1 MEIIS
6 KRIDAKPRSKYI
18 RNSYVSSYYSGGG
31 NSGNG
36 STIDTSNFV
45 WLNGRTS
52 QLIEGNVGA
61 TGDVIAYQTTEHDI
75 TLPIA
80 SNDAL
85 GAIKIGSGLII
96 TEDGTLNV
104 TGSTGG
110 GTGKAEWGYI
120 TGTLSSQTDLWA
132 ELSKKA
138 NSEDLN
144 IENWDNASNFFVE
157 NKEEIEQAITNS
169 HSHDNKEYL
178 DAIDQNLSTV
188 SDVLFNN
195 VHATGDVVAYATGNH
210 DISYPIASEGALGC
224 IMVGDG
230 LQITEEGVLSV
241 TGGSGGGTVSEWGDI
256 TGTLSNQTDLW
267 NELNKKANTADL
279 SISNWNAAYN
289 SAHTHSNLS
298 TLNGISSTNIN
309 NWNNAYNSAHTHSN
323 YNVLS
328 GITSSNISNWNNAYY
343 SGHTH
348 SNKSVLDG
356 ISSSDV
362 SDWNTA
368 YNYAHNH
375 SNKSYLDVIN
385 QSLSTSSS
393 PSFTGATIGY
403 LSVGSGSGR
412 NCITNNTSPYNL
424 YLNWFSS
431 SDYTV
436 IDSGNNIKTTGDVI
450 AYSTGTASAPFK
462 YWRPSVSSAGVISW
476 TNSTSET
483 VPTSVN
489 IKGPAGTNGTN
500 GADGASLTYQWSG
513 TSLRIGTTK
522 NGSTTW
528 GSYVNL
534 KGADG
539 ADGAD
544 GSSFNGGTITRG
556 LTIDGGGAAVLALQG
571 NVSDWQAAQIQFINE
586 YYSDYRRKWCIE
598 SAGSSEQNGDL
609 CFQNYNSSGSGS
621 ANASPWYR
629 MKIYKYGT
637 ATNAIAAAGAYVNN
651 SDERLK
657 NVLYSYH
664 NKPQTMAVND
674 TENSTESNS
683 VLDKIKN
690 LEAKYFYWKTPDNAD
705 EEEANL
711 PFYSTIQL
719 GFIAQEVEAQFPE
732 FVTEDNGYK
741 QLNYAGLG
749 SFIAVEASRELSE
762 KIEEQQAEIEQLKA
776 EIENLKL
783 IINEI
788 KNTEN

>member
-1 MEIIS
+1 MKYTMEININRIS
-6 KRIDAKPRSKYI
+6 ATPRSKYKK
-18 RNSYVSSYYSGGG
+18 YYYGGGGTTINSGG
-31 NSGNG
+31 NA
-36 STIDTSNFV
+36 TIDTSNFV
-45 WLNGRTS
+45 WLTGRTS

-61 TGDVIAYQTTEHDI
+61 TGDVIAYQTEEHDI

-85 GAIKIGSGLII
+85 GTIKIGSGLTIS
-96 TEDGTLNV
+96 EDGTLNV
-104 TGSTGG
+104 TGSTGTG
-110 GTGKAEWGYI
+110 GTGNGVWGQI
-120 TGTLSSQTDLWA
+120 TGTLSDQTDLWA

-138 NSEDLN
+138 NTADLN
-144 IENWDNASNFFVE
+144 IENWDIASDFLIE
-157 NKEEIEQAITNS
+157 NQTKIEQAITNS
-169 HSHDNKEYL
+169 HTHSNKSYL
-178 DAIDQNLSTV
+178 DVIDQNLSTV

-224 IMVGDG
+224 IMVGSG
-230 LQITEEGVLSV
+230 LTITEEGVLSV

-256 TGTLSNQTDLW
+256 TGTLSAQTDLW
-267 NELNKKANTADL
+267 NELNKKANTSDL
-279 SISNWNAAYN
+279 SINNWNAAYN
-289 SAHTHSNLS
+289 SA
-298 TLNGISSTNIN
+298 
-309 NWNNAYNSAHTHSN
+309 
-323 YNVLS
+323 
-328 GITSSNISNWNNAYY
+328 
-343 SGHTH
+343 HTH

-368 YNYAHNH
+368 YNRSHTH
-375 SNKSYLDVIN
+375 SNKSYLDNIN
-385 QSLSTSSS
+385 QYLSTSSS
-393 PSFTGATIGY
+393 PNFANVYIGSNWQLNYSGGDLNLKYNGSLVGY
-403 LSVGSGSGR
+403 LSGANRG
-412 NCITNNTSPYNL
+412 NL
-424 YLNWFSS
+424 LMKK
-431 SDYTV
+431 
-436 IDSGNNIKTTGDVI
+436 NIIAEGDVI

-462 YWRPSVSSAGVISW
+462 YWRPSVSSSGVISW

-489 IKGPAGTNGTN
+489 IKGPAGTNGKN
-500 GADGASLTYQWSG
+500 GTDGASLTYQWSG

-556 LTIDGGGAAVLALQG
+556 LTIDGSGVAVLALQG
-571 NVSDWQAAQIQFINE
+571 NASTWQAAQIQLINE
-586 YYSDYRRKWCIE
+586 YYSDYRRKWTIDL
-598 SAGSSEQNGDL
+598 AGTSEQNGDL

-621 ANASPWYR
+621 ASASPWYR
-629 MKIYKYGT
+629 MKIYKHGT
-637 ATNAIAAAGAYVNN
+637 ATNAVAAGGAYVNA
-651 SDERLK
+651 SDSRLK
-657 NVLYSYH
+657 NILYSYH
-664 NKPQTMAVND
+664 NKPQTISED
-674 TENSTESNS
+674 GTTISSS
-683 VLDKIKN
+683 VLGKLKN
-690 LEAKYFYWKTPDNAD
+690 LESKYFYWKVPENAND
-705 EEEANL
+705 EEKEL
-711 PFYSTIQL
+711 PFYNTIQL

-749 SFIAVEASRELSE
+749 SFIAVEASRELNE
-762 KIEEQQAEIEQLKA
+762 KIEEQQAEIDQLKT

-788 KNTEN
+788 KNTLL

>member
-188 SDVLFNN
+188 SDVLFNS
-195 VHATGDVVAYATGNH
+195 VKATGDVVAYATGNH
-210 DISYPIASEGALGC
+210 DISYPIASSGALGC

-230 LQITEEGVLSV
+230 LTITEDGVLSV
-241 TGGSGGGTVSEWGDI
+241 TGSTGGGTVSEWGDI

-298 TLNGISSTNIN
+298 TLNGISSTNIT

-431 SDYTV
+431 SNYTV
-436 IDSGNNIKTTGDVI
+436 VDSGNNLKTTGDVI

-462 YWRPSVSSAGVISW
+462 YWRPSVNSSGVLSW

-483 VPTSVN
+483 TPTSVN

-539 ADGAD
+539 EDGAD
-544 GSSFNGGTITRG
+544 GSSFNGGTITQG
-556 LTIDGGGAAVLALQG
+556 LTIDGGGAAVLALKG

-629 MKIYKYGT
+629 LKIYKYGT
-637 ATNAIAAAGAYVNN
+637 ATNAVAAAGAYVNN
-651 SDERLK
+651 SDSRLK
-657 NVLYSYH
+657 NILYSYH

-690 LEAKYFYWKTPDNAD
+690 LEAKYFYWKTPENAND
-705 EEEANL
+705 EEKEL
-711 PFYSTIQL
+711 PFYNTVQL

-741 QLNYAGLG
+741 QLNYSGLG
-749 SFIAVEASRELSE
+749 SFIAVEASRELNQ
-762 KIEEQQAEIEQLKA
+762 KIEEQQTEIDQLKA

-788 KNTEN
+788 KNTTN

>member
-1 MEIIS
+1 MEIIN

-52 QLIEGNVGA
+52 QLISGNVGA
-61 TGDVIAYQTTEHDI
+61 TGDVIAYQTSEHDI

-85 GAIKIGSGLII
+85 GTIKVGSGLTI

-110 GTGKAEWGYI
+110 GTGGGNGVWGQI
-120 TGTLSSQTDLWA
+120 TGTLSDQTDLWT

-144 IENWDNASNFFVE
+144 IENWDIASDFLIE
-157 NKEEIEQAITNS
+157 NKEEIEGAITNS

-178 DAIDQNLSTV
+178 DVIDQNLSTV
-188 SDVLFNN
+188 SDVLFGS
-195 VHATGDVVAYATGNH
+195 VKATGDVIAYATGNH
-210 DISYPIASEGALGC
+210 DISYPIASSGALGC
-224 IMVGDG
+224 IMVGSG
-230 LQITEEGVLSV
+230 LTITEEGVLSV
-241 TGGSGGGTVSEWGDI
+241 TGSTGGGTVSEWGDI
-256 TGTLSNQTDLW
+256 TGTLSAQTDLW
-267 NELNKKANTADL
+267 NELNKKANSSDL
-279 SISNWNAAYN
+279 SINNWNAAYNNMHTHSNLSALNNISSTNINNWNNAYN

-298 TLNGISSTNIN
+298 TLNGISSTNI
-309 NWNNAYNSAHTHSN
+309 SN
-323 YNVLS
+323 
-328 GITSSNISNWNNAYY
+328 
-343 SGHTH
+343 
-348 SNKSVLDG
+348 
-356 ISSSDV
+356 
-362 SDWNTA
+362 WNTA
-368 YNYAHNH
+368 YNQRHTH

-393 PSFTGATIGY
+393 PNF
-403 LSVGSGSGR
+403 R
-412 NCITNNTSPYNL
+412 NLTVDINIVAEEDIYANNNM
-424 YLNWFSS
+424 
-431 SDYTV
+431 YTQTLRAYTAV
-436 IDSGNNIKTTGDVI
+436 NTKDVTASGNVKAQGDVI

-462 YWRPSVSSAGVISW
+462 YWRPSVNSSGVLSW

-483 VPTSVN
+483 TPTSVN
-489 IKGPAGTNGTN
+489 IKGPAGANGTN

-539 ADGAD
+539 ADG
-544 GSSFNGGTITRG
+544 STFNGGTITKG

-571 NVSDWQAAQIQFINE
+571 NVKDWQAAQIQLINE
-586 YYSDYRRKWCIE
+586 YYSDYRRKWTIDL
-598 SAGSSEQNGDL
+598 AGTSEQSGDL

-629 MKIYKYGT
+629 MKIYKHGT

-657 NVLYSYH
+657 NILYSYH
-664 NKPQTMAVND
+664 NKPQTFD
-674 TENSTESNS
+674 SNSGESNS
-683 VLDKIKN
+683 VLDKLKN
-690 LEAKYFYWKTPDNAD
+690 LEAKYFYWKVPENAD

-711 PFYSTIQL
+711 PFYNTVQL

-749 SFIAVEASRELSE
+749 SFIAVEASRELNE
-762 KIEEQQAEIEQLKA
+762 KIEQQQTEIEQLKA

-788 KNTEN
+788 KNATN

>member
-1 MEIIS
+1 MEIIN

-31 NSGNG
+31 NGGNG
-36 STIDTSNFV
+36 TSIDTSNFV

-61 TGDVIAYQTTEHDI
+61 TGDVIAYQTEEHDI

-85 GAIKIGSGLII
+85 GTIKVGSGLTI
-96 TEDGTLNV
+96 TEEGVLSV

-110 GTGKAEWGYI
+110 SGKAEWGYI
-120 TGTLSSQTDLWA
+120 TGTLSGQTDLWA

-157 NKEEIEQAITNS
+157 NEAKIEEALTNS
-169 HSHDNKEYL
+169 HKHDNKEYL

-188 SDVLFNN
+188 SDVLFGS
-195 VHATGDVVAYATGNH
+195 VKATGDVIAYATGNH
-210 DISYPIASEGALGC
+210 DISYPIASSGALGC
-224 IMVGDG
+224 IMVGSG
-230 LQITEEGVLSV
+230 LTINEEGVLSV

-256 TGTLSNQTDLW
+256 TGTLSAQTDLW

-279 SISNWNAAYN
+279 NISNWNAAYN

-298 TLNGISSTNIN
+298 VLNNISSTNIS
-309 NWNNAYNSAHTHSN
+309 NWNSAYNSAHTHSN

-328 GITSSNISNWNNAYY
+328 GISSSDISDWNSAY
-343 SGHTH
+343 SQRHTH
-348 SNKSVLDG
+348 SNM
-356 ISSSDV
+356 
-362 SDWNTA
+362 
-368 YNYAHNH
+368 
-375 SNKSYLDVIN
+375 SYLNVIN
-385 QSLSTSSS
+385 QSLSNSSS
-393 PSFTGATIGY
+393 PNFRNLTIDLNVVANQDIY
-403 LSVGSGSGR
+403 ADNKMYTQTLQAYTSV
-412 NCITNNTSPYNL
+412 ITKDVNA
-424 YLNWFSS
+424 
-431 SDYTV
+431 
-436 IDSGNNIKTTGDVI
+436 SGNVKAQGDVI

-462 YWRPSVSSAGVISW
+462 YWRPSVSSAGVLSW

-483 VPTSVN
+483 TPSSVN
-489 IKGPAGTNGTN
+489 IKGPSGTN
-500 GADGASLTYQWSG
+500 GADGASLNYQWSG

-539 ADGAD
+539 TDGKD
-544 GSSFNGGTITRG
+544 GSTFNGGTITNNLTVSRSGGVAILG
-556 LTIDGGGAAVLALQG
+556 LYGYHTTWQG
-571 NVSDWQAAQIQFINE
+571 AQIQLVNNGF
-586 YYSDYRRKWCIE
+586 SDYRHKWTIDL
-598 SAGSSEQNGDL
+598 AGSSEQNGDL
-609 CFQNYNSSGSGS
+609 CFQNYNSQDKGSP
-621 ANASPWYR
+621 NASPWYR
-629 MKIYKYGT
+629 MKIFKYGT
-637 ATNAIAAAGAYVNN
+637 ATNGVAAAGAYVNN

-664 NKPQTMAVND
+664 NKPKLLKVNSSENG

-683 VLDKIKN
+683 VLGKLKN
-690 LEAKYFYWKTPDNAD
+690 LESKYFYWKVPENAD
-705 EEEANL
+705 EEEKEL
-711 PFYSTIQL
+711 PFYNTIQL
-719 GFIAQEVEAQFPE
+719 GFIAQDVEAQFPE

-749 SFIAVEASRELSE
+749 SFIAVEASRELNE
-762 KIEEQQAEIEQLKA
+762 KIEQQQTEIDQLKA
-776 EIENLKL
+776 EIENLKTL
-783 IINEI
+783 INEM
-788 KNTEN
+788 KNTTN

>member
-18 RNSYVSSYYSGGG
+18 RNSYISSYYSG
-31 NSGNG
+31 SGNG
-36 STIDTSNFV
+36 GNGTSIDTSNFV

-61 TGDVIAYQTTEHDI
+61 TGDVIAYATGDHDI

-85 GAIKIGSGLII
+85 GAIKVGSGLTI

-120 TGTLSSQTDLWA
+120 TGTLSGQTDLWT

-138 NSEDLN
+138 NSSDLN
-144 IENWDNASNFFVE
+144 ISNWDNASDFLIE

-169 HSHDNKEYL
+169 HTHSNKEYL
-178 DAIDQNLSTV
+178 DVIDQNLSTV
-188 SDVLFNN
+188 SDVLFGS
-195 VHATGDVVAYATGNH
+195 VKATGDVIAYATGNH
-210 DISYPIASEGALGC
+210 DISYPIASSGALGC
-224 IMVGDG
+224 IMVGSG
-230 LQITEEGVLSV
+230 LTITEEGVLSV

-256 TGTLSNQTDLW
+256 TGTLSAQTDLW
-267 NELNKKANTADL
+267 TELNKKANTADL
-279 SISNWNAAYN
+279 S
-289 SAHTHSNLS
+289 
-298 TLNGISSTNIN
+298 IN

-328 GITSSNISNWNNAYY
+328 GISSTNISNWNTAYNQR
-343 SGHTH
+343 HTH

-362 SDWNTA
+362 SEWNTA

-393 PSFTGATIGY
+393 PNFRNLTADINIVAEEDIYANNKMYTQTLQAY
-403 LSVGSGSGR
+403 TSV
-412 NCITNNTSPYNL
+412 ITKDVTA
-424 YLNWFSS
+424 
-431 SDYTV
+431 
-436 IDSGNNIKTTGDVI
+436 SGNVKAQGDVI

-462 YWRPSVSSAGVISW
+462 YWRPSVSSSGVLSW

-483 VPTSVN
+483 TPSSVN
-489 IKGPAGTNGTN
+489 IKGPKGDT
-500 GADGASLTYQWSG
+500 GATGP
-513 TSLRIGTTK
+513 
-522 NGSTTW
+522 
-528 GSYVNL
+528 
-534 KGADG
+534 KGATG
-539 ADGAD
+539 ATGPQGPKGDTGPQGPA
-544 GSSFNGGTITRG
+544 GPSFNGGTITKG

-571 NVSDWQAAQIQFINE
+571 NVKDWQAAQIQLINE
-586 YYSDYRRKWCIE
+586 YYTDYRRKWAIDL
-598 SAGSSEQNGDL
+598 AGTSEQSGDL

-621 ANASPWYR
+621 ANNSPWYR
-629 MKIYKYGT
+629 MKIFKHGT

-664 NKPQTMAVND
+664 NKPKLLKVNSIENG

-683 VLDKIKN
+683 VLDKLKN
-690 LEAKYFYWKTPDNAD
+690 LESKYFYWKAPENANN
-705 EEEANL
+705 EEKEL
-711 PFYSTIQL
+711 PFYNTVQL

-749 SFIAVEASRELSE
+749 SFIAVEASRELNE
-762 KIEEQQAEIEQLKA
+762 KIEQQQAEIEQLKQENQEIKA

-788 KNTEN
+788 KNTNN

>member
-18 RNSYVSSYYSGGG
+18 RNSYVSSYYSGGNG
-31 NSGNG
+31 GNG
-36 STIDTSNFV
+36 TSIDTSNFV
-45 WLNGRTS
+45 WLNGRTD
-52 QLIEGNVGA
+52 QLISGNVGA
-61 TGDVIAYQTTEHDI
+61 TGDVIAYQTSEHDI

-80 SNDAL
+80 STDAL
-85 GAIKIGSGLII
+85 GAIKIGSGLTIN
-96 TEDGTLNV
+96 EEGVLSV

-110 GTGKAEWGYI
+110 GTGGTGNGVWGQI
-120 TGTLSSQTDLWA
+120 TGTLSDQTDLWA

-138 NSEDLN
+138 NTADLN
-144 IENWDNASNFFVE
+144 TENWDIASDFLTE
-157 NKEEIEQAITNS
+157 NKEEIEETLTNS

-178 DAIDQNLSTV
+178 DVIDQNLSTI
-188 SDVLFNN
+188 SDVLFGS
-195 VHATGDVVAYATGNH
+195 VKATGDIVAYATGNH
-210 DISYPIASEGALGC
+210 DISYPIASSGALGC

-230 LQITEEGVLSV
+230 LQINEEGVLSV

-256 TGTLSNQTDLW
+256 TGTLSAQTDLW
-267 NELNKKANTADL
+267 NELNKKANTSDL
-279 SISNWNAAYN
+279 NISNWNAAYN

-298 TLNGISSTNIN
+298 TLNGITSTNIN

-328 GITSSNISNWNNAYY
+328 GISSSDVSDWNSAYNR
-343 SGHTH
+343 SHSH

-362 SDWNTA
+362 SSWDTA
-368 YNYAHNH
+368 YSQRHTH
-375 SNKSYLDVIN
+375 SNKSYLDNIN
-385 QSLSTSSS
+385 QYLSTSSS
-393 PSFTGATIGY
+393 PNFSNVYIGSNWQLNYSGGDLNLKYNGSIAGY
-403 LSVGSGSGR
+403 LSGSNRG
-412 NCITNNTSPYNL
+412 NL
-424 YLNWFSS
+424 LMKK
-431 SDYTV
+431 
-436 IDSGNNIKTTGDVI
+436 NIIAEGDVI

-462 YWRPSVSSAGVISW
+462 YWRPSVSSSGVISW

-489 IKGPAGTNGTN
+489 IKGPAGTNGKN
-500 GADGASLTYQWSG
+500 GTDGASLTYQWSG

-539 ADGAD
+539 ADG
-544 GSSFNGGTITRG
+544 SSFNGGTIG
-556 LTIDGGGAAVLALQG
+556 SNITINKDGAAILALQG
-571 NVSDWQAAQIQFINE
+571 YHANWQAAQIQFINK
-586 YYSDYRRKWCIE
+586 YYSNYGYKWSLEI
-598 SAGSSEQNGDL
+598 AGSSEQSGDFL
-609 CFQNYNSSGSGS
+609 FQNYNSSGSGS
-621 ANASPWYR
+621 ANVQPWYR

-637 ATNAIAAAGAYVNN
+637 ATNAVAAAGAYVNT
-651 SDERLK
+651 SDSRLK

-664 NKPQTMAVND
+664 NKPQTISED
-674 TENSTESNS
+674 GTTISSS
-683 VLDKIKN
+683 VLGKIKN
-690 LEAKYFYWKTPDNAD
+690 LEAKYFFWKVPENAD
-705 EEEANL
+705 EEEAKL
-711 PFYSTIQL
+711 PFYNTVQL

-749 SFIAVEASRELSE
+749 SFIAVEASRELNE
-762 KIEEQQAEIEQLKA
+762 KIEEQQTEIDQLKT

-788 KNTEN
+788 KNTLL

>member
-1 MEIIS
+1 MEINVNRIS
-6 KRIDAKPRSKYI
+6 ATPRSKYKK
-18 RNSYVSSYYSGGG
+18 YYYGGGTTINSGG
-31 NSGNG
+31 NA
-36 STIDTSNFV
+36 TIDTSNFV
-45 WLNGRTS
+45 WLTGRTS

-61 TGDVIAYQTTEHDI
+61 TGDVIAYQTEEHDI

-85 GAIKIGSGLII
+85 GTIKIGSGLTIS
-96 TEDGTLNV
+96 EDGTLNV

-110 GTGKAEWGYI
+110 GTGGGNGVWGQI
-120 TGTLSSQTDLWA
+120 TGTLSGQTDLWT

-138 NSEDLN
+138 NSSDLN
-144 IENWDNASNFFVE
+144 IENWDIASDFFVE
-157 NKEEIEQAITNS
+157 NQTKIEQAITNS

-178 DAIDQNLSTV
+178 DTIDQNLSTV
-188 SDVLFNN
+188 SDVLFGS
-195 VHATGDVVAYATGNH
+195 VKATGDVIAYATGDH
-210 DISYPIASEGALGC
+210 DLSYPIASEGALGC

-230 LQITEEGVLSV
+230 LTINEEGVLSV

-256 TGTLSNQTDLW
+256 TGTLSAQTDLW

-279 SISNWNAAYN
+279 SISNWNTAYN
-289 SAHTHSNLS
+289 NMHTHSNLS

-309 NWNNAYNSAHTHSN
+309 
-323 YNVLS
+323 
-328 GITSSNISNWNNAYY
+328 NWNNAYY

-362 SDWNTA
+362 SSWDSAYNNSHTHSNYNVLNGISSSDVSSWDTA
-368 YNYAHNH
+368 YSQRHTH
-375 SNKSYLDVIN
+375 SNKSYLDDIN
-385 QSLSTSSS
+385 QYLSTSSS
-393 PSFTGATIGY
+393 PNFSNVYIGSNWQLNYSGGDLNLKYNGSIAGY
-403 LSVGSGSGR
+403 LSGSNRG
-412 NCITNNTSPYNL
+412 NL
-424 YLNWFSS
+424 LMKK
-431 SDYTV
+431 
-436 IDSGNNIKTTGDVI
+436 NIIAEGDVI

-462 YWRPSVSSAGVISW
+462 YWRPSVSSSGVISW

-489 IKGPAGTNGTN
+489 IKGPAGTNGKN
-500 GADGASLTYQWSG
+500 GTDGASLTYQWSG

-539 ADGAD
+539 ADG
-544 GSSFNGGTITRG
+544 SSFNGGTITRG

-571 NVSDWQAAQIQFINE
+571 NVKDWQAAQIQLINE
-586 YYSDYRRKWCIE
+586 YYSDYRRKWTIDL
-598 SAGSSEQNGDL
+598 AGTSEQSGDL

-629 MKIYKYGT
+629 LKIYKHGT
-637 ATNAIAAAGAYVNN
+637 ATNAVAAAGAYVNN

-657 NVLYSYH
+657 NILYSYH
-664 NKPQTMAVND
+664 NKPQTISED
-674 TENSTESNS
+674 GTTISSS
-683 VLDKIKN
+683 VLGKLKN
-690 LEAKYFYWKTPDNAD
+690 LESKYFYWKVPENAND
-705 EEEANL
+705 EEKEL
-711 PFYSTIQL
+711 PFYNTVQL

-732 FVTEDNGYK
+732 FVSEDNGFK

-762 KIEEQQAEIEQLKA
+762 KIEKQQTEIEELKT
-776 EIENLKL
+776 EIEELKTL
-783 IINEI
+783 INQM
-788 KNTEN
+788 KNA

>member
-18 RNSYVSSYYSGGG
+18 RNSYVSSYYSGG

-36 STIDTSNFV
+36 TSIDTSNFV

-52 QLIEGNVGA
+52 QLISGNVGA
-61 TGDVIAYQTTEHDI
+61 TGDVIAYQTSEHDI

-85 GAIKIGSGLII
+85 GTIKIGSGLTI

-110 GTGKAEWGYI
+110 SGKAEWGYI
-120 TGTLSSQTDLWA
+120 TGTLSGQTDLWT

-138 NSEDLN
+138 NSSDLN
-144 IENWDNASNFFVE
+144 IENWDIASDFLIE

-188 SDVLFNN
+188 SDVLFNS
-195 VHATGDVVAYATGNH
+195 VKATGDVVAYATGNH
-210 DISYPIASEGALGC
+210 DISYPIASSGALGC
-224 IMVGDG
+224 VKIGEGISISDDG
-230 LQITEEGVLSV
+230 TISV

-267 NELNKKANTADL
+267 NELSKKANTADL
-279 SISNWNAAYN
+279 SINNWNSAYN

-298 TLNGISSTNIN
+298 TLNGISSTNI
-309 NWNNAYNSAHTHSN
+309 T
-323 YNVLS
+323 
-328 GITSSNISNWNNAYY
+328 NWNNAYY

-362 SDWNTA
+362 SSWNSA
-368 YNYAHNH
+368 YNRSHSH
-375 SNKSYLDVIN
+375 SNKSVLDGISSSDVSSWDTAYSQRHTHTNMAYLNNIN
-385 QSLSTSSS
+385 QYLSTSSS
-393 PSFTGATIGY
+393 PNFSNVYIGSNWQLNYSGGDLNLKYNGSIAGY
-403 LSVGSGSGR
+403 LSGSNRG
-412 NCITNNTSPYNL
+412 NL
-424 YLNWFSS
+424 LMKQ
-431 SDYTV
+431 
-436 IDSGNNIKTTGDVI
+436 NIIAEGDVI

-483 VPTSVN
+483 TPTSVN
-489 IKGPAGTNGTN
+489 IKGPAGTNGKN
-500 GADGASLTYQWSG
+500 GADGASLSYQWSG

-539 ADGAD
+539 ADG
-544 GSSFNGGTITRG
+544 SSFNGGTITQG
-556 LTIDGGGAAVLALQG
+556 LTIDGGGAAVLALKG
-571 NVSDWQAAQIQFINE
+571 NASAWQAAQIQLINE
-586 YYSDYRRKWCIE
+586 YYTDYKYKWTIDL
-598 SAGSSEQNGDL
+598 AGTSEQSGDL
-609 CFQNYNSSGSGS
+609 CFQNYNYAGSGS
-621 ANASPWYR
+621 ASASPWYR
-629 MKIYKYGT
+629 LKIYKHGT
-637 ATNAIAAAGAYVNN
+637 ATNAVAAAGAYVNA

-657 NVLYSYH
+657 NVLYSYR
-664 NKPQTMAVND
+664 NKPQTISED
-674 TENSTESNS
+674 GTTISSS
-683 VLDKIKN
+683 ILDKLKN
-690 LEAKYFYWKTPDNAD
+690 LEAKYFYWKAPENAND
-705 EEEANL
+705 EEKEL
-711 PFYSTIQL
+711 PFYNTVQL

-749 SFIAVEASRELSE
+749 SFIAVEASRELNE
-762 KIEEQQAEIEQLKA
+762 KIEQQQTEMDQLKA
-776 EIENLKL
+776 EIESLKS

-788 KNTEN
+788 KNTQ

>member
-18 RNSYVSSYYSGGG
+18 RNSYISSYYSG
-31 NSGNG
+31 SGNG
-36 STIDTSNFV
+36 GNGTSIDTSNFV

-61 TGDVIAYQTTEHDI
+61 TGDVIAYATGDHDI

-80 SNDAL
+80 SEGAL
-85 GAIKIGSGLII
+85 GTIKIGSGLTI

-120 TGTLSSQTDLWA
+120 TGTLSGQTDLWN

-138 NSEDLN
+138 NTSDLH
-144 IENWDNASNFFVE
+144 IENWDIASDFILE

-178 DAIDQNLSTV
+178 DTIDQNLSTV
-188 SDVLFNN
+188 SDVLFGS
-195 VHATGDVVAYATGNH
+195 VKATGDVIAYATGNH
-210 DISYPIASEGALGC
+210 DISYPIASSGALGC

-230 LQITEEGVLSV
+230 LTITEEGVLSV

-256 TGTLSNQTDLW
+256 TGTLSAQTDLW
-267 NELNKKANTADL
+267 TELNKKANTADL
-279 SISNWNAAYN
+279 SI
-289 SAHTHSNLS
+289 T
-298 TLNGISSTNIN
+298 

-323 YNVLS
+323 LSVLN
-328 GITSSNISNWNNAYY
+328 GISSTNISNWNTAYNQR
-343 SGHTH
+343 HTH

-362 SDWNTA
+362 SNWDSA
-368 YNYAHNH
+368 YSQRHTH

-385 QSLSTSSS
+385 QSLSNSSS
-393 PSFTGATIGY
+393 PNFRNLTIDINIVAEEDIY
-403 LSVGSGSGR
+403 A
-412 NCITNNTSPYNL
+412 NNNM
-424 YLNWFSS
+424 
-431 SDYTV
+431 YTQTLRAYTAV
-436 IDSGNNIKTTGDVI
+436 NTKDVTASGNVKAQGDVI

-462 YWRPSVSSAGVISW
+462 YWRPSVSSSGVLSW

-489 IKGPAGTNGTN
+489 IKGPKGDTGSQGPKGATGPQGPQGPKGDTGPQGPAGTTF
-500 GADGASLTYQWSG
+500 T
-513 TSLRIGTTK
+513 
-522 NGSTTW
+522 
-528 GSYVNL
+528 
-534 KGADG
+534 
-539 ADGAD
+539 
-544 GSSFNGGTITRG
+544 GGTIG
-556 LTIDGGGAAVLALQG
+556 SNITIDKDGVAIIALQG
-571 NVSDWQAAQIQFINE
+571 YHTNWQAAQIQMINKA
-586 YYSDYRRKWCIE
+586 YTDYRRKWCIDL
-598 SAGSSEQNGDL
+598 AGSSEQSGDL
-609 CFQNYNSSGSGS
+609 CFQNYNSAGTGS

-629 MKIYKYGT
+629 MKIFKYGT

-657 NVLYSYH
+657 NILYSYRH
-664 NKPQTMAVND
+664 KPQTISED
-674 TENSTESNS
+674 GTTISNS
-683 VLDKIKN
+683 VLDKLKN
-690 LEAKYFYWKTPDNAD
+690 LESKYFYWKTPENAND
-705 EEEANL
+705 EEKEL
-711 PFYSTIQL
+711 PFYNTVQL

-762 KIEEQQAEIEQLKA
+762 KIEQQQTEIEELKA
-776 EIENLKL
+776 EIENLKS

-788 KNTEN
+788 KNTTN

>member
-1 MEIIS
+1 MEIIN

-18 RNSYVSSYYSGGG
+18 RNSYISSYYSGGNGG
-31 NSGNG
+31 NST
-36 STIDTSNFV
+36 SIDTSNFV

-52 QLIEGNVGA
+52 QTISGNVGA

-80 SNDAL
+80 STDAL
-85 GAIKIGSGLII
+85 GTIKIGSGLTI

-110 GTGKAEWGYI
+110 SGKAEWGYI
-120 TGTLSSQTDLWA
+120 TGTLSGQTDLWT
-132 ELSKKA
+132 ELNKKA
-138 NSEDLN
+138 NTADLN
-144 IENWDNASNFFVE
+144 TENWDIAADFIVE

-178 DAIDQNLSTV
+178 DVIDQNLSTV

-195 VHATGDVVAYATGNH
+195 VHATGDVIAYATGNH
-210 DISYPIASEGALGC
+210 DISYPIASSDALGC
-224 IMVGDG
+224 VKIGEGISISDDG
-230 LQITEEGVLSV
+230 TISV

-267 NELNKKANTADL
+267 NELQKKALKTELHTHSNMSVLNGIDSTD
-279 SISNWNAAYN
+279 INNWNAAYN

-298 TLNGISSTNIN
+298 TLNGISSTNI
-309 NWNNAYNSAHTHSN
+309 
-323 YNVLS
+323 
-328 GITSSNISNWNNAYY
+328 SNWNTAYNQR
-343 SGHTH
+343 HTH

-356 ISSSDV
+356 ISSSDI
-362 SDWNTA
+362 SDWNSA

-462 YWRPSVSSAGVISW
+462 YWRPSVSSSGVLSW

-483 VPTSVN
+483 TPSSVN
-489 IKGPAGTNGTN
+489 IKGAAGAD

-513 TSLRIGTTK
+513 TSLRIGTTL

-539 ADGAD
+539 ADG
-544 GSSFNGGTITRG
+544 SSFNGGTITQG
-556 LTIDGGGAAVLALQG
+556 LTIDGGGAAVLALKG

-629 MKIYKYGT
+629 LKIYKYGT
-637 ATNAIAAAGAYVNN
+637 ATNAVAAAGAYVNN
-651 SDERLK
+651 SDSRLK
-657 NVLYSYH
+657 NILYSYH
-664 NKPQTMAVND
+664 NKPQTISEDGTQN
-674 TENSTESNS
+674 SNS
-683 VLDKIKN
+683 VLERIKN
-690 LEAKYFYWKTPDNAD
+690 LESKYFYWKVPENAND
-705 EEEANL
+705 EEKELA
-711 PFYSTIQL
+711 FYNTIQL
-719 GFIAQEVEAQFPE
+719 GFIAQEVEEVFPE
-732 FVTEDNGYK
+732 FVSEDNGYK
-741 QLNYAGLG
+741 QLNYSGLG
-749 SFIAVEASRELSE
+749 SFLAVEASRELNQ
-762 KIEEQQAEIEQLKA
+762 KIEQQQTEIEQLKA
-776 EIENLKL
+776 EIEELKL
-783 IINEI
+783 IINQM
-788 KNTEN
+788 KNA

>member
-1 MEIIS
+1 MEINVNRIS
-6 KRIDAKPRSKYI
+6 ATPRSPYKKY
-18 RNSYVSSYYSGGG
+18 YYSGGG
-31 NSGNG
+31 TTINSSGNA
-36 STIDTSNFV
+36 TIDTSNFV

-52 QLIEGNVGA
+52 QTIEGNVGA

-85 GAIKIGSGLII
+85 GTIKVGSGLTI

-110 GTGKAEWGYI
+110 GTGGGNGVWGQI
-120 TGTLSSQTDLWA
+120 TGTLSDQTDLYL

-138 NSEDLN
+138 NTSELN

-157 NKEEIEQAITNS
+157 NEAKIEEAITNS
-169 HSHDNKEYL
+169 HTHSNKEYL
-178 DAIDQNLSTV
+178 DVIDQNLSTV

-195 VHATGDVVAYATGNH
+195 VHATGDVVAYATGDH
-210 DISYPIASEGALGC
+210 DISYPIASSGALGC

-230 LQITEEGVLSV
+230 LTINEEGVLSV
-241 TGGSGGGTVSEWGDI
+241 TGGSGGTGKAEWGYI
-256 TGTLSNQTDLW
+256 TGTLSGQTDLW
-267 NELNKKANTADL
+267 NELNKKANTSDL
-279 SISNWNAAYN
+279 SINNWNAAYN
-289 SAHTHSNLS
+289 NMHTHSNLS
-298 TLNGISSTNIN
+298 TLNNISSTNI
-309 NWNNAYNSAHTHSN
+309 
-323 YNVLS
+323 
-328 GITSSNISNWNNAYY
+328 SNWNTAYNQR
-343 SGHTH
+343 HTH
-348 SNKSVLDG
+348 NNLSVLSG

-362 SDWNTA
+362 SSWDSA
-368 YNYAHNH
+368 YNNSHTH

-385 QSLSTSSS
+385 QNLSTSSS
-393 PSFTGATIGY
+393 PNFRNLTIDINIVAEEDIY
-403 LSVGSGSGR
+403 A
-412 NCITNNTSPYNL
+412 NNNM
-424 YLNWFSS
+424 
-431 SDYTV
+431 YTQTLRAYTAV
-436 IDSGNNIKTTGDVI
+436 NTKDVTASGNVKAQGDVI

-462 YWRPSVSSAGVISW
+462 YWRPSVSSSGVLSW

-483 VPTSVN
+483 VPSSVN

-500 GADGASLTYQWSG
+500 GADGASLNYQWSG

-534 KGADG
+534 KG

-571 NVSDWQAAQIQFINE
+571 NVKDWQAAQIQLINE
-586 YYSDYRRKWCIE
+586 YYSDYRRKWTIDL
-598 SAGSSEQNGDL
+598 AGTSEQSGDL

-629 MKIYKYGT
+629 MKIFKHGT
-637 ATNAIAAAGAYVNN
+637 ATNAVAAAGAYVNN

-657 NVLYSYH
+657 NILYSYH
-664 NKPQTMAVND
+664 NKPQTISED
-674 TENSTESNS
+674 GTTISNS
-683 VLDKIKN
+683 VLGKLKN
-690 LEAKYFYWKTPDNAD
+690 LESKYFFWKTPENAND
-705 EEEANL
+705 EEKEL
-711 PFYSTIQL
+711 PFYNTVQL

-749 SFIAVEASRELSE
+749 SFIAVEASRELNE
-762 KIEEQQAEIEQLKA
+762 KIEQQQTEIDQLKQENQEIKA

-783 IINEI
+783 IINEM
-788 KNTEN
+788 KNTQ

>member
-1 MEIIS
+1 MEIIN

-31 NSGNG
+31 NGGNG

-61 TGDVIAYQTTEHDI
+61 TGDVIAYQTEEHDI

-85 GAIKIGSGLII
+85 GTIKVGSGLTI
-96 TEDGTLNV
+96 TDDGTISV

-120 TGTLSSQTDLWA
+120 TGTLSGQTDLWA

-138 NSEDLN
+138 NSEDLH

-157 NKEEIEQAITNS
+157 NKEEIEGAINNS
-169 HSHDNKEYL
+169 HKHDNKDYL

-188 SDVLFNN
+188 SDVLFGS
-195 VHATGDVVAYATGNH
+195 VKATGDVIAYATGNH
-210 DISYPIASEGALGC
+210 DISYPIASSGALGC
-224 IMVGDG
+224 IMVGSG
-230 LQITEEGVLSV
+230 LTINEDGVLSV

-256 TGTLSNQTDLW
+256 TGTLSAQTDLW
-267 NELNKKANTADL
+267 NELNKKANTSDL
-279 SISNWNAAYN
+279 SINNWNNAYN

-309 NWNNAYNSAHTHSN
+309 NWNAAYNSA
-323 YNVLS
+323 
-328 GITSSNISNWNNAYY
+328 
-343 SGHTH
+343 HTH

-356 ISSSDV
+356 ISSSDI
-362 SDWNTA
+362 SSWDSA
-368 YNYAHNH
+368 YSQRHTH
-375 SNKSYLDVIN
+375 SNMSYLNVIN
-385 QSLSTSSS
+385 QSLSNSSS
-393 PSFTGATIGY
+393 PNF
-403 LSVGSGSGR
+403 R
-412 NCITNNTSPYNL
+412 NLTVDLNIVASQDIYADNKMYTQTLQAYTAVNTK
-424 YLNWFSS
+424 
-431 SDYTV
+431 DVTA
-436 IDSGNNIKTTGDVI
+436 SGNVKAQGDVI

-462 YWRPSVSSAGVISW
+462 YWRPSVSSAGVLSW

-483 VPTSVN
+483 TPSSVN
-489 IKGPAGTNGTN
+489 IKGPAGSNGTN
-500 GADGASLTYQWSG
+500 GADGASLNYQWSG

-539 ADGAD
+539 KD
-544 GSSFNGGTITRG
+544 GSTFNGGTITNNLTVSRSGGVAILG
-556 LTIDGGGAAVLALQG
+556 LYGYHTT
-571 NVSDWQAAQIQFINE
+571 WQAAQIQLVNNGF
-586 YYSDYRRKWCIE
+586 SDYRHKWTIDL
-598 SAGSSEQNGDL
+598 AGSSEQNGDL
-609 CFQNYNSSGSGS
+609 CFQNYNSSDSGS
-621 ANASPWYR
+621 PNASPWYR
-629 MKIYKYGT
+629 LKIYKHGT

-674 TENSTESNS
+674 TENSAESNS
-683 VLDKIKN
+683 VLDKLKN
-690 LEAKYFYWKTPDNAD
+690 LESKYFYWKTPENAD
-705 EEEANL
+705 EEEAKL
-711 PFYSTIQL
+711 PFYNTIQL
-719 GFIAQEVEAQFPE
+719 GFIAQDVEAQFPE
-732 FVTEDNGYK
+732 FVSEDNGYK

-749 SFIAVEASRELSE
+749 SFIAVEASREINE
-762 KIEEQQAEIEQLKA
+762 KIEKQQTEIDQLKQENQEIKTEIE
-776 EIENLKL
+776 ELKL
-783 IINEI
+783 IINEL
-788 KNTEN
+788 KNA

>member
-1 MEIIS
+1 MEIIN

-31 NSGNG
+31 NGGNA
-36 STIDTSNFV
+36 TIDTSNFV

-61 TGDVIAYQTTEHDI
+61 TGDVVAYQTEEHDI

-85 GAIKIGSGLII
+85 GTIKIGSGLTIN
-96 TEDGTLNV
+96 EEGVLSV
-104 TGSTGG
+104 TGGSGG

-120 TGTLSSQTDLWA
+120 TGTLSGQTDLWN
-132 ELSKKA
+132 ELNKKA
-138 NSEDLN
+138 NTADLN
-144 IENWDNASNFFVE
+144 IENWDIAADFLTE
-157 NKEEIEQAITNS
+157 NKEEIEGAITNS

-188 SDVLFNN
+188 SDVLFQS
-195 VHATGDVVAYATGNH
+195 VKATGDVVAYATGNH
-210 DISYPIASEGALGC
+210 DISYPIASSGALGC

-256 TGTLSNQTDLW
+256 TGTLSAQTDLW
-267 NELNKKANTADL
+267 NELNKKANTSDL
-279 SISNWNAAYN
+279 SINNWNAAYN
-289 SAHTHSNLS
+289 NMHTHSNLS
-298 TLNGISSTNIN
+298 TLNGISSTNIS

-328 GITSSNISNWNNAYY
+328 GISSSDISDWNTAYNR
-343 SGHTH
+343 SHTH

-362 SDWNTA
+362 SSWDTA
-368 YNYAHNH
+368 YSQRHTH
-375 SNKSYLDVIN
+375 SNIAYLNNIN
-385 QSLSTSSS
+385 QYLSTSSS
-393 PSFTGATIGY
+393 PNFSNVYIGSNWQLNYSGGDLNLKYNGSLVGY
-403 LSVGSGSGR
+403 LSGSNRG
-412 NCITNNTSPYNL
+412 NL
-424 YLNWFSS
+424 LMKK
-431 SDYTV
+431 
-436 IDSGNNIKTTGDVI
+436 NIIAEGDVI

-462 YWRPSVSSAGVISW
+462 YWRPSVSSSGVLSW

-483 VPTSVN
+483 VPSSVN
-489 IKGPAGTNGTN
+489 IKGAAGTN

-539 ADGAD
+539 ADG
-544 GSSFNGGTITRG
+544 SSFNGGTITKG
-556 LTIDGGGAAVLALQG
+556 LTIDGGGVAVLALQG
-571 NVSDWQAAQIQFINE
+571 NASTWQAAQIQLVNE
-586 YYSDYRRKWCIE
+586 YYSDYRRKWTIDL
-598 SAGSSEQNGDL
+598 AGSSEQNGDL

-621 ANASPWYR
+621 ASASPWYR

-637 ATNAIAAAGAYVNN
+637 ATNAIAAGGAYVNA

-657 NVLYSYH
+657 NVVYSYH
-664 NKPQTMAVND
+664 NKPQTISED
-674 TENSTESNS
+674 GTTTSNS
-683 VLDKIKN
+683 VLDRLKN
-690 LEAKYFYWKTPDNAD
+690 LESKYFYWKTPENSD
-705 EEEANL
+705 EEEKEL
-711 PFYSTIQL
+711 PFYNTIQL
-719 GFIAQEVEAQFPE
+719 GFIAQDVEAQFPE
-732 FVTEDNGYK
+732 FVSEDNGYK
-741 QLNYAGLG
+741 LLNYAGLG
-749 SFIAVEASRELSE
+749 SFIAVEASRELSG
-762 KIEEQQAEIEQLKA
+762 KIEQQQTEIDQLKA
-776 EIENLKL
+776 EIESLKL
-783 IINEI
+783 IINQM
-788 KNTEN
+788 KNA

>member
-31 NSGNG
+31 NGGNG

-52 QLIEGNVGA
+52 QLISGNVGA
-61 TGDVIAYQTTEHDI
+61 TGDVIAYQTSEHDI

-80 SNDAL
+80 SDSAL
-85 GAIKIGSGLII
+85 GAIKVGSGLTI

-110 GTGKAEWGYI
+110 SGKAEWGYI
-120 TGTLSSQTDLWA
+120 TGTLSGQTDLWN

-144 IENWDNASNFFVE
+144 IENWDIASNFFVE
-157 NKEEIEQAITNS
+157 NQTKIEQAITNS

-188 SDVLFNN
+188 SDVLFGS
-195 VHATGDVVAYATGNH
+195 VKATGDVIAYATGNH
-210 DISYPIASEGALGC
+210 DISYPIASSGALGC
-224 IMVGDG
+224 IMVGSG
-230 LQITEEGVLSV
+230 LTITEEGVLSV
-241 TGGSGGGTVSEWGDI
+241 TGGSGGGTGKAEWGYI
-256 TGTLSNQTDLW
+256 TGTLSAQTDLW

-279 SISNWNAAYN
+279 SINNWNTAYNNMHTHSNLSTLNGISSTNITNWNNAYN

-298 TLNGISSTNIN
+298 TLNGISSTNI
-309 NWNNAYNSAHTHSN
+309 SN
-323 YNVLS
+323 
-328 GITSSNISNWNNAYY
+328 
-343 SGHTH
+343 
-348 SNKSVLDG
+348 
-356 ISSSDV
+356 
-362 SDWNTA
+362 WNTA
-368 YNYAHNH
+368 YNQRHTH

-393 PSFTGATIGY
+393 PNF
-403 LSVGSGSGR
+403 R
-412 NCITNNTSPYNL
+412 NLTVDINIVAEEDIYANNNM
-424 YLNWFSS
+424 
-431 SDYTV
+431 YTQTLRAYTAV
-436 IDSGNNIKTTGDVI
+436 NTKDVTASGNVKAQGDVI

-462 YWRPSVSSAGVISW
+462 YWRPSVSSSGVLSW
-476 TNSTSET
+476 TNSTSEAT
-483 VPTSVN
+483 PTSVN
-489 IKGPAGTNGTN
+489 IKGPKGDTGSQGPKGATGPQGPQGPKGDTGPQGPAGTTF
-500 GADGASLTYQWSG
+500 T
-513 TSLRIGTTK
+513 
-522 NGSTTW
+522 
-528 GSYVNL
+528 
-534 KGADG
+534 
-539 ADGAD
+539 
-544 GSSFNGGTITRG
+544 GGTIG
-556 LTIDGGGAAVLALQG
+556 SNITIDKDGVAIIALQG
-571 NVSDWQAAQIQFINE
+571 YHTNWQAAQIQMINKA
-586 YYSDYRRKWCIE
+586 YTDYRRKWCIDL
-598 SAGSSEQNGDL
+598 AGSSEQSGDL

-629 MKIYKYGT
+629 MKIFKYGT
-637 ATNAIAAAGAYVNN
+637 ATNAVAAAGAYVNN
-651 SDERLK
+651 SDEKLK

-664 NKPQTMAVND
+664 NKPKLLKVNSIENG

-683 VLDKIKN
+683 VLDKLKN
-690 LEAKYFYWKTPDNAD
+690 LESKYFYWKTPDNAD

-711 PFYSTIQL
+711 PFYNTIQL

-749 SFIAVEASRELSE
+749 SFIAVEASRELNE
-762 KIEEQQAEIEQLKA
+762 KIEQQQTEIDQLKA

-783 IINEI
+783 IINQM

>member
-1 MEIIS
+1 MEIIN

-18 RNSYVSSYYSGGG
+18 RNSYVSSYYSGG

-85 GAIKIGSGLII
+85 GTIKVGSGLTI

-110 GTGKAEWGYI
+110 GTGGGNGVWGQI
-120 TGTLSSQTDLWA
+120 TGTLSDQTDLWA

-138 NSEDLN
+138 NTADLN
-144 IENWDNASNFFVE
+144 TENWDIASDFFVE

-169 HSHDNKEYL
+169 HSHDNKNYL

-188 SDVLFNN
+188 SDVLFNS
-195 VHATGDVVAYATGNH
+195 VKATGDIVAYATGDH

-224 IMVGDG
+224 IMVGSG
-230 LQITEEGVLSV
+230 LTINEDGVLSV

-279 SISNWNAAYN
+279 HINNWNAAYN

-298 TLNGISSTNIN
+298 TLNGISSTNIS
-309 NWNNAYNSAHTHSN
+309 NWNNAYNSAHT
-323 YNVLS
+323 
-328 GITSSNISNWNNAYY
+328 
-343 SGHTH
+343 
-348 SNKSVLDG
+348 
-356 ISSSDV
+356 
-362 SDWNTA
+362 
-368 YNYAHNH
+368 H

-393 PSFTGATIGY
+393 PNF
-403 LSVGSGSGR
+403 R
-412 NCITNNTSPYNL
+412 NLTVDINIVAEEDIYANNKM
-424 YLNWFSS
+424 
-431 SDYTV
+431 YTQTLQAYTAV
-436 IDSGNNIKTTGDVI
+436 NTKDVTASGNVKAQGDVI

-462 YWRPSVSSAGVISW
+462 YWRPSVSSSGVLSW

-483 VPTSVN
+483 TPSSVN
-489 IKGPAGTNGTN
+489 IKGPKGDTGSQGPKGATGPQGPQGPKGDTGPQGPAGTTF
-500 GADGASLTYQWSG
+500 T
-513 TSLRIGTTK
+513 
-522 NGSTTW
+522 
-528 GSYVNL
+528 
-534 KGADG
+534 
-539 ADGAD
+539 
-544 GSSFNGGTITRG
+544 GGTIG
-556 LTIDGGGAAVLALQG
+556 SNITIDKDGVAIIALQG
-571 NVSDWQAAQIQFINE
+571 YHTNWQAAQIQMINKA
-586 YYSDYRRKWCIE
+586 YTDYRRKWCIDL
-598 SAGSSEQNGDL
+598 AGSSEQSGDL

-629 MKIYKYGT
+629 MKIFKYGT
-637 ATNAIAAAGAYVNN
+637 ATNAVAAAGAYVNN
-651 SDERLK
+651 SDSRLK
-657 NVLYSYH
+657 NILYSYH
-664 NKPQTMAVND
+664 NKPQTISED
-674 TENSTESNS
+674 GTTISNS
-683 VLDKIKN
+683 VLDRLKN
-690 LEAKYFYWKTPDNAD
+690 LESKYFFWKVPDNAD

-711 PFYSTIQL
+711 PFYNTIQL
-719 GFIAQEVEAQFPE
+719 GFIAQEVEKQFPE
-732 FVTEDNGYK
+732 FVSEDNGYK

-749 SFIAVEASRELSE
+749 SFIAVEASRELNQ
-762 KIEEQQAEIEQLKA
+762 KIEEQQTEIDQLKQENQEIKA
-776 EIENLKL
+776 EIESLKS
-783 IINEI
+783 IINGL
-788 KNTEN
+788 KNVQ